1 MSSVG
6 AKARAGAGLGPVW
19 AVVVVGLGGS
29 TGPEDP
35 GLLPCSRLVAQGL
48 LDGRPFL
55 VVKLSRATDAV
66 LGQVAAVRHVQL
78 CAGEQRQTRT
88 GWALCS

>member
-1 MSSVG
+1 MGRAWPVSSIG

-19 AVVVVGLGGS
+19 AIVVVGLGES

-48 LDGRPFL
+48 LTEGRF
-55 VVKLSRATDAV
+55 
-66 LGQVAAVRHVQL
+66 
-78 CAGEQRQTRT
+78 C
-88 GWALCS
+88 W